1 MMSQEQNRVTNN
13 DIGRYYNI
21 TAEDYEKIYED
32 YLMNSQEIIRSICD
46 AIPRRDD
53 LRVCV
58 VDLGCGTGYQLS
70 EIQSFLSQNPSYSEV
85 LALGLDISS
94 EMVDSANRRHSN
106 INCVVGSF
114 LDQKIMEILLAKVRT
129 FQPNFVIV
137 SVLGNTITHISSDMY
152 PLFAQD
158 VKSLINAGSGKGCS
172 FVEFRDGDFLSRE
185 KPTFELRCHKKFDD
199 EYILSFY
206 VMKHEQHRYPTDI
219 YIFKLSSL
227 DGTPKLSVKRVYT
240 KLAFYVRPEELKS
253 AFSKYGEITNLT
265 EPQSKL
271 HYGKIWRIDLT

>member
-13 DIGRYYNI
+13 DIGRYYDI

-32 YLMNSQEIIRSICD
+32 YLMNSQEIIISICD

-58 VDLGCGTGYQLS
+58 VDLGCGTGHQLS
-70 EIQSFLSQNPSYSEV
+70 EIHSLLSQNPNYSKV

-106 INCVVGSF
+106 IDCIAGSF
-114 LDQKIMEILLAKVRT
+114 LDQKVMGILLAKVRA
-129 FQPNFVIV
+129 FQPNFVVV

-158 VKSLINAGSGKGCS
+158 VKSLINASSGKGCS
-172 FVEFRDGDFLSRE
+172 FVEFRDGDLLSCE
-185 KPTFELRCHKKFDD
+185 KPAFELRCHKKFGD

-206 VMKHEQHRYPTDI
+206 VMEHEQDCYPTDI
-219 YIFKLSSL
+219 YIFKLSPL
-227 DGTPKLSVKRVYT
+227 DGTPKLSIKRVYT
-240 KLAFYVRPEELKS
+240 KLAFYVRSEELNS
-253 AFSKYGEITNLT
+253 AFSKYGKITNMTNLK
-265 EPQSKL
+265 SKL
-271 HYGKIWRIDLT
+271 PYGKIWRVDLT